1 MGLYDVLQVE
11 LRVKKQEA
19 RIKYQEPRIKINPG
33 TY

>member
-11 LRVKKQEA
+11 LRVKKQESRA
-19 RIKYQEPRIKINPG
+19 KNQESRLNPG